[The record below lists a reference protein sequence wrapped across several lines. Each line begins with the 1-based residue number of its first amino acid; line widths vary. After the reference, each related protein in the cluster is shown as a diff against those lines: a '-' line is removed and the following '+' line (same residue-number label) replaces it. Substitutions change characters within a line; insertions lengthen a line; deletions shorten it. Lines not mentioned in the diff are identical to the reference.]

1 MHNFRK
7 IIWRIFFAFYLMA
20 ALALTYLSCVVPLEK
35 PVIPEKYSN
44 FPQRHTVDSG
54 FYYLQNNWLQQNKTG
69 LWEMYLE
76 GDDYERGLAFGRL
89 GRDLNSFQEEAFAEQ
104 IDKLIPSRAYS
115 YFLRDLIAWFNRDL
129 EKYIPKEYLHEINGI
144 SLSADPKYEFIGPS
158 YQRILNYHAAH
169 DIGHALQNLALVGCT
184 SFVLNENSQ
193 NMLVGRNFDFYVND
207 DFAKNKIVAFVN
219 PVKGH
224 KFVYITWASFIGVVS
239 GMNEQGL
246 TVTINA
252 AKSRYPTK
260 SADPISLIAR
270 EILQYAGNIEQAI
283 QIARKRQSFV
293 SESIL
298 IASAADN
305 KAVIIEKTPDTLAL
319 FDPQENT
326 LVCAN
331 HFQSGYFLHDSLN
344 VRDMR
349 NGPSVYRENRCKQLI
364 ATDRRRNFLSAAS
377 ILRNRYGIDD
387 ADIGMGNE
395 KAMNQLISHHSVI
408 FMPHKK
414 LLWVSTSPY
423 QLGTYLCYNMDS
435 IFEKKAGIKQPQIIY
450 IDSLSIVADT
460 FLFSKGYKNFV
471 KYRRLKAQLQTAN
484 FRGEDI
490 KNINE
495 LAVELIS
502 SNPRY
507 YYVYKLLGD
516 YWYRKNEWEKAA
528 GMYRKVLTL
537 EVEHKE
543 TLQEVQKRLT
553 KIKQQN

>member
-7 IIWRIFFAFYLMA
+7 IIWRIFFAFYLLWA
-20 ALALTYLSCVVPLEK
+20 SGLIYLSWVIPLEK
-35 PVIPEKYSN
+35 PLIPEKYKS
-44 FPQRHTVDSG
+44 FPQRHKVDSG

-76 GDDYERGLAFGRL
+76 GDDYQRGLAFGRL
-89 GRDLNSFQEEAFAEQ
+89 CKDLNSYQEQAFAEQ

-129 EKYIPKEYLHEINGI
+129 ENYIPEEYLHEINGI
-144 SLSADPKYEFIGPS
+144 SRSADPRYEFIGPS

-184 SFVLNENSQ
+184 SFVLNENSPD
-193 NMLVGRNFDFYVND
+193 MLVGRNFDFYVND

-219 PVKGH
+219 PEKGH
-224 KFVYITWASFIGVVS
+224 KFVYITWASFVGVVS

-270 EILQYAGNIEQAI
+270 EILQYAGNIEEAV

-298 IASAADN
+298 IASTADN
-305 KAVIIEKTPDTLAL
+305 KAIIIEKTPDTLAI
-319 FDPQENT
+319 FAPGENT

-331 HFQSGYFLHDSLN
+331 HFQSAYFLQDSLN

-349 NGPSVYRENRCKQLI
+349 DGPSVYREDRCKQLI
-364 ATDRRRNFLSAAS
+364 AADHDKNYLSAAS
-377 ILRNRYGIDD
+377 ILRDRYGLNG

-414 LLWVSTSPY
+414 LLWISTSPY

-435 IFEKKAGIKQPQIIY
+435 IFDNKAGIKQPQILY
-450 IDSLSIVADT
+450 IDSLSITADS
-460 FLFSKGYKNFV
+460 FLFSQGYKNFE
-471 KYRRLKAQLQTAN
+471 KYKKLKAQLQTAN

-490 KNINE
+490 QNINE
-495 LAVELIS
+495 LAAEMITA
-502 SNPRY
+502 NPRY

-516 YWYRKNEWEKAA
+516 YWYRRKEWAKAA

-543 TLQEVQKRLT
+543 TLREVQKRLT
-553 KIKQQN
+553 RIEQQN